1 MVSAAVG
8 IEREDANSSLLGI
21 QYLLLYHDSRNK
33 LVDLMPG
40 FKQVTQKL
48 HFYP

>member
-8 IEREDANSSLLGI
+8 IKGEDANSSLLEI
-21 QYLLLYHDSRNK
+21 RYLSLYRESRNK

-48 HFYP
+48 HFYS